1 VRHVGYGTLRSGLG
15 TGPNHFE
22 NFGPLDLFFSIR
34 PGSPKRAQIEQQ
46 LRDAIRSGRLR
57 GGTRLAP
64 TRTLASDLG
73 VSRGVIVEAY
83 AQLVAEGYLVTG
95 PRSGTRVSERIEVL
109 PTRGLATT
117 PRAVA
122 PVRYELRSGAPDP
135 ASFPRAAWLSATSEA
150 LRAMPDADLL
160 GPHRGGLARLR
171 ASLADYL
178 ARSRAA
184 AAMADQIVVT
194 SGLANGL
201 AAALEILR
209 ERGATRVA
217 VEDPSWPHH
226 ARAVRLAGM
235 EPIGVA
241 VDESGLVVDSL
252 ERLGVDAVITTPAH
266 QFPTGVVL
274 SADRRARLLAWA
286 NSRAAL
292 IIEDDYDAEFRYD
305 RHPVAALQ
313 GMAADRVIY
322 AGTVSKT
329 LSPVLRVGWLLL
341 PRALADSVAD
351 WVHAS
356 GAWPSIIDQAT
367 LAVLID
373 RGALERHLRAMRRRY
388 RGRRDALV
396 DALTRSLDIDI
407 TGVAA
412 GLHLVVRPRPG
423 SDVRAIARQAR
434 ERGVAID
441 TLHDRCWT
449 HARSR
454 PAMLLGYG
462 ALPEPAIAAA
472 VAEIAGL
479 PASAAMRRRPNPG
492 SKGASVRSLTAR

>member
-1 VRHVGYGTLRSGLG
+1 
-15 TGPNHFE
+15 
-22 NFGPLDLFFSIR
+22 LDLFLSIR
-34 PGSPKRAQIEQQ
+34 PGTPKRAQIEQQ
-46 LRDAIRSGRLR
+46 LRDAIRSGRL
-57 GGTRLAP
+57 GGGRRLPP

-95 PRSGTRVSERIEVL
+95 RRSGTRVSERIEVL
-109 PTRGLATT
+109 PHRRLASS
-117 PRAVA
+117 PPAAV
-122 PVRYELRSGAPDP
+122 PVRYELRSGAPDA
-135 ASFPRAAWLSATSEA
+135 ASFPRTAWLSATSEA

-184 AAMADQIVVT
+184 AAMPDQIVVT

-201 AAALEILR
+201 AVTLEILR
-209 ERGATRVA
+209 ARGATRVA

-226 ARAVRLAGM
+226 ARAVRLAGLD
-235 EPIGVA
+235 PVAVA
-241 VDESGLVVDSL
+241 VDECGLVVDSL
-252 ERLGVDAVITTPAH
+252 ERSGVDAVITTPAH

-286 NSRAAL
+286 NERAAL
-292 IIEDDYDAEFRYD
+292 IVEDDYDAEFRYD

-322 AGTVSKT
+322 GGTVSKA
-329 LSPVLRVGWLLL
+329 LSPVLRFGWLLL
-341 PRALADSVAD
+341 PPGLAESVAD
-351 WVHAS
+351 RVHAS
-356 GAWPSIIDQAT
+356 GAWPSVVDQAT
-367 LAVLID
+367 LATLID

-396 DALTRSLDIDI
+396 DALTRSLDIEI

-412 GLHLVVRPRPG
+412 GLHLVVRPRR
-423 SDVRAIARQAR
+423 SCDVRAIARQAR
-434 ERGVAID
+434 ERGIMID

-449 HARSR
+449 HARCR

-472 VAEIAGL
+472 VAELAGL
-479 PASAAMRRRPNPG
+479 PAAAAMRRQPDDPV
-492 SKGASVRSLTAR
+492 SIGASGCSQTAEPLHHDR

>member
-1 VRHVGYGTLRSGLG
+1 
-15 TGPNHFE
+15 
-22 NFGPLDLFFSIR
+22 LDLFFSIR

-46 LRDAIRSGRLR
+46 LREAIRSGRLR
-57 GGTRLAP
+57 GGSRLPP
-64 TRTLASDLG
+64 TRALASDLG
-73 VSRGVIVEAY
+73 MSRGVIVEAY

-95 PRSGTRVSERIEVL
+95 PRSGTRVSERIEL
-109 PTRGLATT
+109 PPTRRLASS
-117 PRAVA
+117 PRAAV

-135 ASFPRAAWLSATSEA
+135 ASFPRAAWLSSTGEA
-150 LRAMPDADLL
+150 LRTLPDADLL

-171 ASLADYL
+171 ASLAEYL

-184 AAMADQIVVT
+184 AATPDQIVVT

-201 AAALEILR
+201 AVALEVLR
-209 ERGATRVA
+209 GRGARRVG

-226 ARAVRLAGM
+226 ARAVRLAGL
-235 EPIGVA
+235 EPVAVA
-241 VDESGLVVDSL
+241 VDECGLVVDGL

-274 SADRRARLLAWA
+274 SAGRRARLLAWA
-286 NSRAAL
+286 NEQASL
-292 IIEDDYDAEFRYD
+292 IVEDDYDAEFRYD

-329 LSPVLRVGWLLL
+329 LSPVLRFGWLLL
-341 PRALADSVAD
+341 PSGLADSVAD
-351 WVHAS
+351 RVHAS
-356 GAWPSIIDQAT
+356 GTWPSVIDQAT

-373 RGALERHLRAMRRRY
+373 RGVLERHLRAMRRRY

-396 DALTRSLDIDI
+396 AALTRSLDVEI

-412 GLHLVVRPRPG
+412 GLHLVVRPR
-423 SDVRAIARQAR
+423 SACDVTAIARQAR
-434 ERGVAID
+434 ERGIAID

-449 HARSR
+449 RARR
-454 PAMLLGYG
+454 PPAMLLGYG
-462 ALPEPAIAAA
+462 ALPEPSIPAA
-472 VAEIAGL
+472 VRELARL
-479 PASAAMRRRPNPG
+479 PASAAMRRR
-492 SKGASVRSLTAR
+492 SSAAK